1 MPINLRPKKFLNR
14 ETTLEDAQRLIELE
28 QNIKQ
33 RDLELEKLA
42 LENEELREKI
52 KRSGEAAE
60 QQRQIERDKFEM
72 EREQFRFLRSILN
85 RLVWIFTAALIFTCV
100 SLILAALGIF
110 ALDTSQKDILA
121 GAILTEVGGLV
132 LAAIGAFAGKRSTP

>member
-1 MPINLRPKKFLNR
+1 MPINLGPKKFLSR
-14 ETTLEDAQRLIELE
+14 ETTLEDAQRLIGLE

-100 SLILAALGIF
+100 SLALAALGIF

>member
-1 MPINLRPKKFLNR
+1 MPINLGPKKFLNR
-14 ETTLEDAQRLIELE
+14 ETTLEDAQRLIGLE

-100 SLILAALGIF
+100 SLALAALGIF